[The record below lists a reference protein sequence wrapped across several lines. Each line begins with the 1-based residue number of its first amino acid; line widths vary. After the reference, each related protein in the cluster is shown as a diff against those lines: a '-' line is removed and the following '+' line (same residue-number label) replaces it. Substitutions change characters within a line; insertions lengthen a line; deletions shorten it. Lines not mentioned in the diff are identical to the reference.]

1 MKEKRSKERGYVF
14 ALPRVVSSLIGGKPR
29 RAKWSRLEA
38 FGLGTLVFLIA
49 WVFCGQEFLLPV
61 RPWIGRILVL
71 FILPFAVWAG
81 FLVLYYL
88 NSLFIALLRKVRLY
102 SAPTNE
108 RLQHYIIMIL
118 ITLIAL
124 HFLRDRVGWI
134 SALGAGWFMLVGM
147 NIFCIFFER
156 LLDEP

>member
-1 MKEKRSKERGYVF
+1 MNEKRPKQRGYVF
-14 ALPRVVSSLIGGKPR
+14 ALPRVVSSLMGGKPR

-38 FGLGTLVFLIA
+38 FGFGTLVFLVA
-49 WVFCGQEFLLPV
+49 WVFCGRELLLLV
-61 RPWIGRILVL
+61 RPWIERILIL

-108 RLQHYIIMIL
+108 RLQHCIIMIL
-118 ITLIAL
+118 VTLIAL
-124 HFLRDRVGWI
+124 HFLRDRLGWI
-134 SALGAGWFMLVGM
+134 NALGTSWFMLVGM

-156 LLDEP
+156 LLDES